1 MAWLYLLLG
10 LVVGAFSGVVGI
22 GGGVLLV
29 PALIYLF
36 HQNQREAQGTSLGAL
51 LAPIGAL
58 AFLEYYRAGNVNVKA
73 AIMIALGFLIG
84 GYFGGIFAQHIPAS
98 VLRRIFGIV
107 LLVLGADMLLSSGP
121 K

>member
-1 MAWLYLLLG
+1 MVWLYLVLG
-10 LVVGAFSGVVGI
+10 VVVGIFSGIVGI

-73 AIMIALGFLIG
+73 AFLIALGFLIG
-84 GYFGGIFAQHIPAS
+84 GYFGGMWAQHLPAT
-98 VLRRIFGIV
+98 VLRRVFAIV
-107 LLVLGADMLLSSGP
+107 LLVLGAQMLLTSP